1 MRTIHLIRHGEVH
14 NPDHVVYADLDGFG
28 LSELG
33 RQQARAAAARLAETD
48 VRGARLSRTGY
59 IALDN
64 FIRVFDLRNA
74 PPSSPEVAEVAAAV
88 S

>member
-48 VRGARLSRTGY
+48 VCAVVHAHRVAGSWADRGASG
-59 IALDN
+59 
-64 FIRVFDLRNA
+64 
-74 PPSSPEVAEVAAAV
+74 
-88 S
+88 